1 MLTRSQRRA
10 QGEEE
15 KAEGDRFEEGRADK
29 EGEKEIDFVLCN
41 IHQVSCLKKQKKNI
55 IRN

>member
-1 MLTRSQRRA
+1 VLTRSQRRA

-29 EGEKEIDFVLCN
+29 EGEKEDEE
-41 IHQVSCLKKQKKNI
+41 KKNK
-55 IRN
+55 RRRS